1 MGSEIVDQKNET
13 EIVDRKNDK
22 SFITGLSVAQ
32 NAELYKYCEKFV
44 ASGLCPQRLA
54 NKRDECYI
62 VMTYGMSLGLTPQAS
77 AFFIASINGN
87 PQVYGD
93 GVLMLATKHKE
104 YAGFDMDYDMS
115 DPELKCTIVM
125 HRKGHKDF
133 KSTYSRADAIADG
146 QMNKPVWKAHLKKM
160 IWRRALGN
168 ACKMQFPEIFLGVNV
183 NEAETDSEF
192 EGIKKD
198 IETPTEQP
206 KKESIAEITK
216 RKALEDFKKEKEQ
229 KEQKIKEAEQ
239 VDGQVDATEQPQ
251 PAQTET
257 VADKPVEETWLSKHC
272 KHIDAHVND
281 ESYLYKLLEKY
292 EALPTKSERYSE
304 DDRKKVIDK
313 VQTLIKAKQTSAAKQ
328 ASAKE
333 KEGMF

>member
-1 MGSEIVDQKNET
+1 MDQKNET

-133 KSTYSRADAIADG
+133 KSTYSRADAVADG
-146 QMNKPVWKAHLKKM
+146 QINKPVWKANLKKM

-183 NEAETDSEF
+183 NEADTDSEF

-216 RKALEDFKKEKEQ
+216 RKALEDLKKEKEQ

-239 VDGQVDATEQPQ
+239 VEVEVEEKPTESQWLKKNKAYVDGQSNNLDWLRTAILTYQNI
-251 PAQTET
+251 
-257 VADKPVEETWLSKHC
+257 KVEEGKFTEKDKEAMIAYVNSK
-272 KHIDAHVND
+272 IEEA
-281 ESYLYKLLEKY
+281 EKK
-292 EALPTKSERYSE
+292 EAEKN
-304 DDRKKVIDK
+304 
-313 VQTLIKAKQTSAAKQ
+313 
-328 ASAKE
+328 E